1 MSATHT
7 MASSMAAL
15 QMFGMQKVGGIW
27 TVDLLDASN
36 RHNPL
41 YHGSLLVIVV
51 AAAAAAAAVV
61 VVVVLHTQAE
71 EQSIKLVID
80 SIWKEREI
88 KIDSSH

>member
-51 AAAAAAAAVV
+51 AAAAAAAVV